1 MSISARFWLFK
12 SVLSEFLEA
21 ANIAGTPLVLKEK
34 ADHEAATYGSTR
46 SAADGRDSRD
56 YLRVRGEKNH

>member
-34 ADHEAATYGSTR
+34 ED
-46 SAADGRDSRD
+46 
-56 YLRVRGEKNH
+56 VRKD